1 MNGKKGVYGIVYQN
15 VLRSSELSPESKA
28 IYGYLASFAG
38 CNNTC
43 FPSRK
48 MMLKELQMSETRFSK
63 HMNPLIALGVVSVT
77 RERNGNVYGKN
88 IYTINHEIRIVEEQD
103 SRCSENESA
112 ENESAENLSSNSN
125 NINIKNINNNNKEH
139 KDIVE
144 KNLDKPPYKEIIDYL
159 NAKTN
164 KSYQYQGTATQ
175 RHINGRFKEGYTLD
189 DFKKVIDI
197 KTAEWKGGNMEQY
210 LRPETLFGTK
220 FEGYLNQQQGEE
232 EKENGDRI
240 STGDPTADHY
250 IRKYGLSFDQ
260 IS

>member
-15 VLRSSELSPESKA
+15 VMRSSEISPESKA

-38 CNNTC
+38 CENTC

-88 IYTINHEIRIVEEQD
+88 IYTINHEIQIIEKQD
-103 SRCSENESA
+103 SRHSGNESA
-112 ENESAENLSSNSN
+112 ENESAENLSTNNNSI
-125 NINIKNINNNNKEH
+125 NINNINNNNKEY
-139 KDIVE
+139 KDIDQVAP
-144 KNLDKPPYKEIIDYL
+144 DRPPYKEIIDYL
-159 NAKTN
+159 NVKTG
-164 KSYQYQGTATQ
+164 KAYRWQGKATQ
-175 RHINGRFKEGYTLD
+175 SHINARFAEGYTFE
-189 DFKKVIDI
+189 DFKKVIDN
-197 KTAEWKGGNMEQY
+197 KAAEWKGGKWEQY

-240 STGDPTADHY
+240 DTGESSSDYY
-250 IRKYGLSFDQ
+250 IRKYSLGADQ
-260 IS
+260 IC

>member
-15 VLRSSELSPESKA
+15 VMRSSELSPESKA

-38 CNNTC
+38 CKNTC

-88 IYTINHEIRIVEEQD
+88 IYTINHEIQYIENQD
-103 SRCSENESA
+103 SRCSDNESV
-112 ENESAENLSSNSN
+112 ENESAENLSTNNNSF
-125 NINIKNINNNNKEH
+125 NIKNIKNINNNNKEH

-144 KNLDKPPYKEIIDYL
+144 KNLDKPPYKDIIDYL
-159 NAKTN
+159 NAKAG
-164 KSYQYQGTATQ
+164 KGYRWQGKATQ
-175 RHINGRFKEGYTLD
+175 GHINARFAEGYILE
-189 DFKKVIDI
+189 DFQKVIDN
-197 KTAEWKGGNMEQY
+197 KSAEWKGGKMEQY
-210 LRPETLFGTK
+210 LRPETLFGNK

-232 EKENGDRI
+232 ENTDGINSGE
-240 STGDPTADHY
+240 STADFY
-250 IRKYGLSFDQ
+250 RRKYGACSN
-260 IS
+260 

>member
-1 MNGKKGVYGIVYQN
+1 MNGKKGVYGIVYQS

-38 CNNTC
+38 CDNTC

-63 HMNPLIALGVVSVT
+63 HMNPLISLGVVSVT

-88 IYTINHEIRIVEEQD
+88 IYTINHEIQIIEKQD

-112 ENESAENLSSNSN
+112 ENESAENLSTNSNS
-125 NINIKNINNNNKEH
+125 INIKNINNNNKEH

-144 KNLDKPPYKEIIDYL
+144 KDLDKPPYKDIIDYL
-159 NAKTN
+159 NAKTG
-164 KSYQYQGTATQ
+164 KGYRWQGKATQ
-175 RHINGRFKEGYTLD
+175 GHINARFAEGYTLE
-189 DFKKVIDI
+189 DFKKVIDN
-197 KTAEWKGGNMEQY
+197 KAAEWKGGKMEQY

-240 STGDPTADHY
+240 NTGESTSDYY
-250 IRKYGLSFDQ
+250 IRKYGLSADQ
-260 IS
+260 IC

>member
-15 VLRSSELSPESKA
+15 VMRSSELSPESKA

-38 CNNTC
+38 CKNTC

-88 IYTINHEIRIVEEQD
+88 IYTINHEIQNIENQD
-103 SRCSENESA
+103 SRRSENESV
-112 ENESAENLSSNSN
+112 ENESAENLSTNNNS
-125 NINIKNINNNNKEH
+125 INIKNINNNKY

-144 KNLDKPPYKEIIDYL
+144 VDPNKPPYKEIIDYL
-159 NAKTN
+159 NDKIG
-164 KSYQYQGTATQ
+164 KVYRWQGKATQ
-175 RHINGRFKEGYTLD
+175 SHINARFAEGYTLE
-189 DFKKVIDI
+189 DFKKVIDN
-197 KTAEWKGGNMEQY
+197 KAAEWKGGKMEQY

-220 FEGYLNQQQGEE
+220 FEGYLNQQHGEE
-232 EKENGDRI
+232 EKENGDSI
-240 STGDPTADHY
+240 KAGESTADY
-250 IRKYGLSFDQ
+250 YRRKYGAS
-260 IS
+260 IG

>member
-1 MNGKKGVYGIVYQN
+1 MNGRKGVYGIVYQN

-38 CNNTC
+38 CKNTC

-88 IYTINHEIRIVEEQD
+88 IYTINHEIQIIENQD

-112 ENESAENLSSNSN
+112 ENESAENLSTNSNS
-125 NINIKNINNNNKEH
+125 INIKNINNKNINNKEH

-164 KSYQYQGTATQ
+164 KSYQYQGTSTQ

-197 KTAEWKGGNMEQY
+197 KTAEWKEGKMEQY

-232 EKENGDRI
+232 EKENGI
-240 STGDPTADHY
+240 KTGESTADFY
-250 IRKYGLSFDQ
+250 FRKYGTRLN
-260 IS
+260 

>member
-38 CNNTC
+38 CENTC

-63 HMNPLIALGVVSVT
+63 HMNPLISLGVVSVT

-88 IYTINHEIRIVEEQD
+88 IYTINHEIQIIEKQD
-103 SRCSENESA
+103 SRHSGNESA
-112 ENESAENLSSNSN
+112 ENESAENLSTNSNS
-125 NINIKNINNNNKEH
+125 ININNNNNKEY

-144 KNLDKPPYKEIIDYL
+144 KDLDKPPYKEIIDYL

-164 KSYQYQGTATQ
+164 KSYQYQGAATQ

-197 KTAEWKGGNMEQY
+197 KTAEWKGGKMEQY

-240 STGDPTADHY
+240 NTGDPTADYY
-250 IRKYGLSFDQ
+250 IRKYGLSSDQ
-260 IS
+260 IC

>member
-15 VLRSSELSPESKA
+15 VMRSSELSPESKA

-38 CNNTC
+38 CENTC

-63 HMNPLIALGVVSVT
+63 HMNPLIALGVVSVA

-88 IYTINHEIRIVEEQD
+88 IYTINHEIQIIEKQD

-112 ENESAENLSSNSN
+112 ENESAENLSTNSNSI
-125 NINIKNINNNNKEH
+125 NINNINNNNKEY
-139 KDIVE
+139 KDIGQVAP
-144 KNLDKPPYKEIIDYL
+144 DRPPYNEIIDYL
-159 NAKTN
+159 NVKTG
-164 KSYQYQGTATQ
+164 KAYRWQGKATQ
-175 RHINGRFKEGYTLD
+175 SHINARFAEGYTVE
-189 DFKKVIDI
+189 DFKKVIDN
-197 KTAEWKGGNMEQY
+197 KAAEWKDGKMEQY

-232 EKENGDRI
+232 EKENGDRVK
-240 STGDPTADHY
+240 TGESTADY
-250 IRKYGLSFDQ
+250 YFRKYGARPD
-260 IS
+260 